1 VCVCVC
7 AFVCGEVFIYICM
20 QVHVELRGQPQVSF
34 LRCLPPFVR
43 DGPLIGLECCQGGSN
58 SCPASFQDQP
68 VFTSHLPVAGIQAC
82 SIACDFFHGFS
93 RSQIS
98 YLDKRTDSHT
108 CKVLPTEPP
117 PLPLDLM
124 FSQKIIASSGV
135 LI

>member
-1 VCVCVC
+1 MSGVNPHL
-7 AFVCGEVFIYICM
+7 A
-20 QVHVELRGQPQVSF
+20 L
-34 LRCLPPFVR
+34 VR
-43 DGPLIGLECCQGGSN
+43 DKVSLLFMAAYTGLSGMHVSR
-58 SCPASFQDQP
+58 DP